1 MMRCSLRWNLCW
13 GDCPLTTDSRLTLF
27 LSTLPSEG
35 ERVGG
40 GREGLRGKGWEEES
54 MEWGGE
60 REEGGREVGGR

>member
-1 MMRCSLRWNLCW
+1 MMRYSLRWNLCW

-35 ERVGG
+35 E
-40 GREGLRGKGWEEES
+40 GLRGKGWEEES